1 MVYRI
6 VAKRE
11 NETVRSERNSLLI
24 AFSKARIWTSE
35 GWDVVVADGDGTPVD
50 PAEYDKFLAAWR
62 SADARQ
68 LWRGLRLG
76 HQNASDG

>member
-1 MVYRI
+1 LVYRI

-35 GWDVVVADGDGTPVD
+35 GWHVVVTVGDGTPVD
-50 PAEYDKFLAAWR
+50 PAEFDKFLAAGR
-62 SADARQ
+62 
-68 LWRGLRLG
+68 
-76 HQNASDG
+76 NAGQ

>member
-1 MVYRI
+1 MVYRT

-11 NETVRSERNSLLI
+11 NETVRSEGNSLLI
-24 AFSKARIWTSE
+24 ALSKARIWTSE
-35 GWDVVVADGDGTPVD
+35 GWHVVVTDGDGTPD
-50 PAEYDKFLAAWR
+50 PAEFDKFLAAWR